1 MGRIYEN
8 LGLDTRARHSRR
20 SGFVFGGLE
29 VGGGGGGFAVLVK
42 GGVGLCDGFGVRGD
56 FGMGVV
62 WVWVR
67 GVLGGFWG
75 GGGGKLGVGMGV
87 EGRGNLRG

>member
-1 MGRIYEN
+1 MGIWIR
-8 LGLDTRARHSRR
+8 
-20 SGFVFGGLE
+20 
-29 VGGGGGGFAVLVK
+29 
-42 GGVGLCDGFGVRGD
+42 GV

-75 GGGGKLGVGMGV
+75 GGKLGVGMGV

>member
-1 MGRIYEN
+1 MKI
-8 LGLDTRARHSRR
+8 LGWIRVLAIPGVPF
-20 SGFVFGGLE
+20 SGFGFGSWGWAGLRCWLR
-29 VGGGGGGFAVLVK
+29 GGWGFAM
-42 GGVGLCDGFGVRGD
+42 GIWIRGV
-56 FGMGVV
+56 FGMGFV

-75 GGGGKLGVGMGV
+75 GGKLGV